1 MSETREAPPNDYR
14 DPFWRDLI
22 ARTEERVDI
31 PRGLLQSV
39 VLFGEKSNNDQ
50 TNSNNTRTIFQII
63 PSTRDSFLRKY
74 GVDAYLGPDQAA
86 EVAALHLKE
95 SLQRNGGNLASA
107 VGEYHGSP
115 NRRTWGPRTN
125 AYINS
130 VMVGYNR
137 LLNDQTAQ
145 NASQTEGG
153 QSAVNLIEQ
162 NERALQS
169 ALQPRPER
177 LRAVYETYRAGQM
190 PQEDAQAFENDIR
203 SGKITMERGATL
215 LDGSPAISQTVAQ
228 ASGAPRALPQ
238 EVLDAYTQGRM
249 TVEERQLFE
258 RHAADGVIRLPEGF
272 PLTRTATPAPSRQ
285 SLFGRRG
292 EVSGQ
297 AQPAPSPGVPLPPP
311 AAQPPQAPP
320 QAPEAPFAAPVRGEY
335 AAEGMAAGA
344 AMPFTAPGAASAPQA
359 TAAPQAQPVVP
370 PVAGPRTETTAAGL
384 AGAATRGMALPAAGA
399 LAGGALALP
408 TGVGVPFGAAMGA
421 TAGALVPIVG
431 DPAVALINR
440 QFGTNFMQ
448 PSQALNELLARAG
461 IMEPATATERVV
473 ESAASTGAA
482 GGAQVA
488 AMGQLAAR
496 ALTRDPNSLLA
507 RVYQSLATGPRAQ
520 VGAATGAGAGG
531 QTAAEMGYGELG
543 QAAGS
548 LIGGL
553 GGAGAGSV
561 RVGVPARIA
570 ADVEAAKSVGVPVMT
585 SDVSPP
591 RTFMSNWLRR
601 VGEAIPITGT
611 GGPRAAQQQARVEA
625 TQNILRQH
633 GANDTADA
641 IADVSASVL
650 AKREAQLQKYAGEKM
665 SVINASSP
673 NIPVP
678 VNRTVAAIDI
688 ELAKPEM
695 NTTVLAPVRRI
706 LENWRDDIQGKGL
719 PAIETLRSVLG
730 QAFKNDALADVR
742 TAGEKI
748 VTSLYGPLREDM
760 GEFILQNQGRPAFN
774 KFNVAMERL
783 RVGVKELENDAL
795 KSILDRGEATPEIAR
810 RLLLSSNKS
819 DVQLLYRNL
828 TPAGQQRARAAILE
842 DALSKSSTAGEINPT
857 RFANELGKR
866 GTAIGVMFNGR
877 DLEEIQGLM
886 RVLNITKRAQES
898 SVVTSTGQMGVP
910 FLGGSAIAGLGATFG
925 GPLGGIA
932 SLGATALAGVA
943 ARAYESATS
952 RNILTRISRAPAGSD
967 METRLVNQFNASFRD
982 QAAAMS
988 REVSQ

>member
-1 MSETREAPPNDYR
+1 MSETREAPPNDFR

-22 ARTEERVDI
+22 ASTEQRVGI
-31 PRGLLQSV
+31 PAGSLRAV
-39 VLFGEKSNNDQ
+39 VEFGERTPNDRV
-50 TNSNNTRTIFQII
+50 SSAGARTVFQII
-63 PSTRDSFLRKY
+63 PSTRNAILEKY
-74 GVDAYLGPDQAA
+74 GVDAYLGPDNAA
-86 EVAALHLKE
+86 EAAALLLQEK
-95 SLQRNGGNLASA
+95 LQRNGGNLAQA
-107 VGEYHGSP
+107 FGEYHGGT
-115 NRRTWGPRTN
+115 NRRNWGPVTRS
-125 AYINS
+125 YINRT
-130 VMVGYNR
+130 MVGYNR
-137 LLNDQTAQ
+137 LLAEQTAQ
-145 NASQTEGG
+145 PASQTEGAQG
-153 QSAVNLIEQ
+153 TVNLIEQ

-177 LRAVYETYRAGQM
+177 LRAVYEAYRTGQM
-190 PQEDAQAFENDIR
+190 PPEDAQAFENDIR
-203 SGKITMERGATL
+203 SGKITMERGATF
-215 LDGSPAISQTVAQ
+215 LDGSPAISQNVAQ
-228 ASGAPRALPQ
+228 ASGTPRVLPQ

-249 TVEERQLFE
+249 TVNERKLFE
-258 RHAADGVIRLPEGF
+258 SHARDGVIQLPEGF
-272 PLTRTATPAPSRQ
+272 PLARTETEAPTRQ

-297 AQPAPSPGVPLPPP
+297 TPPAPMPAVPPP
-311 AAQPPQAPP
+311 APGMAQPPQAVPSV
-320 QAPEAPFAAPVRGEY
+320 PESPFAAPVRGEY

-344 AMPFTAPGAASAPQA
+344 AMPFTAPGAAPQA
-359 TAAPQAQPVVP
+359 PTTPQAQPVP
-370 PVAGPRTETTAAGL
+370 PPAAAPRTETTAAGL
-384 AGAATRGMALPAAGA
+384 AGAATRGAALPAAGA

-461 IMEPATATERVV
+461 IMAPATPTERVT
-473 ESAASTGAA
+473 ESVASTGSA

-496 ALTRDPNSLLA
+496 ALARDPNSLLA
-507 RVYQSLATGPRAQ
+507 RVYQALASGPRAQ
-520 VGAATGAGAGG
+520 VGAAMGAGAGG
-531 QTAAEMGYGELG
+531 QTAAEMGLGEVG

-553 GGAGAGSV
+553 GGAGAGSI
-561 RVGVPARIA
+561 RVGVPPRIA
-570 ADVEAAKSVGVPVMT
+570 ADVAAAERAGVPVMT
-585 SDVSPP
+585 SDVAPP
-591 RTFMSNWLRR
+591 RTFISNWLRR

-625 TQNILRQH
+625 VQNILRQH
-633 GANDTADA
+633 GASEAADA
-641 IADVSASVL
+641 IKDVSASVL

-706 LENWRDDIQGKGL
+706 LENWRDDIQGQGL

-795 KSILDRGEATPEIAR
+795 KSILDRGEARPENAL

-842 DALSKSSTAGEINPT
+842 DALAKSSTAKEINPT

-877 DLEEIQGLM
+877 DLEEIQGLI

-910 FLGGSAIAGLGATFG
+910 FLGGGAIAGLGASIG
-925 GPLGGIA
+925 GAEGALA
-932 SLGATALAGVA
+932 SLGGTALAGLA
-943 ARAYESATS
+943 ARAYESALG

-988 REVSQ
+988 REASQ

>member
-1 MSETREAPPNDYR
+1 MSETREAPPNDFR

-22 ARTEERVDI
+22 ASTEQRVGI
-31 PRGLLQSV
+31 PAGSLRAV
-39 VLFGEKSNNDQ
+39 VEFGERTPNDRV
-50 TNSNNTRTIFQII
+50 SSAGARTVFQII
-63 PSTRDSFLRKY
+63 PQTRNAILEKH
-74 GVDAYLGPDQAA
+74 GVDAYLSPENAA
-86 EVAALHLKE
+86 EAAALLLQEK
-95 SLQRNGGNLASA
+95 LQRNGGNLAQA
-107 VGEYHGSP
+107 FGEYHGGT
-115 NRRTWGPRTN
+115 NRRNWGPVTRS
-125 AYINS
+125 YINRT
-130 VMVGYNR
+130 MVGYNR
-137 LLNDQTAQ
+137 LLADQTAQ
-145 NASQTEGG
+145 PASQTEGAQG
-153 QSAVNLIEQ
+153 TVNLIEQ

-177 LRAVYETYRAGQM
+177 LRAVYEAYRTGQM
-190 PQEDAQAFENDIR
+190 PPEDAQAFENDIR
-203 SGKITMERGATL
+203 SGKITMERGATF
-215 LDGSPAISQTVAQ
+215 LDGSPAISQNVAQ
-228 ASGAPRALPQ
+228 ASGTPRVLPQ

-249 TVEERQLFE
+249 TVNERKLFE
-258 RHAADGVIRLPEGF
+258 SHARDGVIQLPEGF
-272 PLTRTATPAPSRQ
+272 PLARTETEAPTRQ

-297 AQPAPSPGVPLPPP
+297 TPPAPMPAVPPPAPGMAQQPQAAPGVPG
-311 AAQPPQAPP
+311 APM
-320 QAPEAPFAAPVRGEY
+320 
-335 AAEGMAAGA
+335 EGV
-344 AMPFTAPGAASAPQA
+344 T
-359 TAAPQAQPVVP
+359 PQAQPVP
-370 PVAGPRTETTAAGL
+370 PPAAAPRTETTAAGL
-384 AGAATRGMALPAAGA
+384 AGAATRGAALPAAGA

-408 TGVGVPFGAAMGA
+408 TGVGVPLGAAMGA
-421 TAGALVPIVG
+421 TAGALAPIVG
-431 DPAVALINR
+431 DPAVAFINR

-461 IMEPATATERVV
+461 VMAPATPTERVV

-496 ALTRDPNSLLA
+496 ALARDPNSILA
-507 RVYQSLATGPRAQ
+507 RVYQSLSTGPRAQ

-531 QTAAEMGYGELG
+531 QTVAEMGYGELG

-553 GGAGAGSV
+553 GGAGAGSI
-561 RVGVPARIA
+561 RVGAPARIA
-570 ADVEAAKSVGVPVMT
+570 ADVAAAERAGVPVMT

-591 RTFMSNWLRR
+591 RTFISNWLRR

-625 TQNILRQH
+625 VQNILRQH
-633 GANDTADA
+633 GASEAADA
-641 IADVSASVL
+641 IGDVSASVL

-706 LENWRDDIQGKGL
+706 LENWRDDIQGQGL
-719 PAIETLRSVLG
+719 PAIETLRSILG

-795 KSILDRGEATPEIAR
+795 KSILDRGEARPENAL

-842 DALSKSSTAGEINPT
+842 DALAKSSTAKEINPT

-866 GTAIGVMFNGR
+866 GTSIGVMFNGR
-877 DLEEIQGLM
+877 DLEEIQGLI

-910 FLGGSAIAGLGATFG
+910 FLGGGAIAGLGASIG
-925 GPLGGIA
+925 GTEGALA
-932 SLGATALAGVA
+932 SLGGTALAGLA
-943 ARAYESATS
+943 ARAYESALG

-988 REVSQ
+988 REASQ